1 MPAMEPD
8 IDTLLERIRDYR
20 RHRGWSL
27 NRLAK
32 EAGVPWGVLQGMDDA
47 DWSPSLKTLRAL
59 LAAVKAG
66 SAAPRRSPVHPEGR
80 AA

>member
-1 MPAMEPD
+1 MEPD

-32 EAGVPWGVLQGMDDA
+32 EAGVPWGVLQGMDEPE
-47 DWSPSLKTLRAL
+47 WSPSLKTLRAL

-66 SAAPRRSPVHPEGR
+66 SAENAPRRKPSLHPEGK